1 MSERTILA
9 WLVTAVCFAGCFQGI
24 VVLRDPKT
32 GQTVECRAVG
42 DYDGLASTYVE
53 NCVKAY
59 KQAGYAVV
67 GDSR

>member
-1 MSERTILA
+1 MRT
-9 WLVTAVCFAGCFQGI
+9 LVIGIASIMLAGCAQGI

-32 GQTVECRAVG
+32 SQTVECRAVG
-42 DYDGLASTYVE
+42 DYDGLASTYIE

-59 KQAGYAVV
+59 KQAGYQVV

>member
-1 MSERTILA
+1 MFS
-9 WLVTAVCFAGCFQGI
+9 VT
-24 VVLRDPKT
+24 LES
-32 GQTVECRAVG
+32 GQTVECKAVG

-59 KQAGYAVV
+59 RQAGYTVV